1 MAVIIAAASSLGSP
15 PCPVATA
22 SINAA
27 MSVVAKPLRMHDED
41 SGLNAPVCCKN
52 GVKYHRSRVSSSM
65 HVSKAAAS
73 SSVAVS
79 GIVNV
84 ITTLSSLTVSVRHAS
99 SASDM
104 SSSPGCESIFISG
117 VSASDLGA
125 GVGSGV
131 GIDVGVGVGVDWGVG
146 EGVGAGVCVF
156 VGIGVRATVGSGVG
170 LGGRVARGVGVGV
183 GVGDGLEQA
192 SKTAVNSNATKGR
205 NFNLYTPNPSLGI
218 IEQMKRGYL
227 ATNHI
232 TRPPYRILKTWT
244 SLQQFLP
251 RRRF

>member
-1 MAVIIAAASSLGSP
+1 MAVIIAAASSLDSL

-41 SGLNAPVCCKN
+41 SGLKAPVCCKN

-79 GIVNV
+79 GIVNA
-84 ITTLSSLTVSVRHAS
+84 ITTLSSPTVSVRHAS

-104 SSSPGCESIFISG
+104 SSSPGCESTFNSG

-146 EGVGAGVCVF
+146 VGVGAGGCVF
-156 VGIGVRATVGSGVG
+156 VGIGVRAAVGSGVG
-170 LGGRVARGVGVGV
+170 LGGRVARGV

-205 NFNLYTPNPSLGI
+205 KFNLYTPNPSLGI